1 MLNAYLTFPAFRVW
15 KSCVYFSLMT
25 INIEGKGFYLHKV
38 PLIRPGA
45 PIPKKKT
52 NKPTNK
58 QVARLNAGKL
68 RMKSF

>member
-1 MLNAYLTFPAFRVW
+1 MQTFPAFRVW

-25 INIEGKGFYLHKV
+25 IDIEGKGFYLHKV

-52 NKPTNK
+52 NKISQQTNK
-58 QVARLNAGKL
+58 SLD
-68 RMKSF
+68 